1 MIDLFLYLSM
11 HCSDATDLISRIRAN
26 DNVSQVIQAEVIET
40 LKDATP
46 ECNWDAND

>member
-1 MIDLFLYLSM
+1 MIDLYLYLSM
-11 HCSDATDLISRIRAN
+11 HCNDATDLIRRIRAN
-26 DNVSQVIQAEVIET
+26 DNVSQVIQTEVIET